1 MYESTTRRRCMAA
14 AIGVLSLGAAGS
26 AVAQSTAIAKDSA
39 LREAG
44 HARHQFSIK
53 TEPLR
58 GATFR
63 CGGLT
68 LHATRGRSIET
79 TDADLREGVA
89 RISISRVWRDVHLRG
104 SDGLMYRASGTTAAW
119 FVLHSPDFDTP
130 VHGLEVNQVM
140 FRGGPDKS
148 PGWLRERIKWSHR
161 HETDRVDGPC
171 TFGDG

>member
-1 MYESTTRRRCMAA
+1 MEKSTTRRRRIAA
-14 AIGVLSLGAAGS
+14 VIGALSLGAAGS

-39 LREAG
+39 AREAG
-44 HARHQFSIK
+44 QTRHQFSIK

-63 CGGLT
+63 CGKLT
-68 LHATRGRSIET
+68 LRASRGRSIET
-79 TDADLREGVA
+79 TDADLRDGVA

-140 FRGGPDKS
+140 FRGGPEKS
-148 PGWLRERIKWSHR
+148 PGWLRERIKWTDH
-161 HETDRVDGPC
+161 HGTDRVDGPC
-171 TFGDG
+171 SFGDG